1 MHLNK
6 ELRGRRVVLVHCTDP
21 YTDLKCGDKGTVLFE
36 DDALTLHVK
45 WDRGGTLGMTMED
58 RYTIMPEGYDG

>member
-6 ELRGRRVVLVHCTDP
+6 ELRGRRVVLVHCSDP

-58 RYTIMPEGYDG
+58 SYKIMPEGYDG